1 MVRGRLCTNR
11 TVILRL
17 FVAIVSVGHTCQTI
31 GSEIYFR
38 FPVTSSG
45 FRGTQVYTI
54 MKNLDP
60 QTYFETTC
68 DEDLVLASL
77 GGDRDA
83 FGQIV
88 ERYQRLMCSLAY
100 SAVGNLSESED
111 IAQEAFL
118 TAWQKLSTLK
128 DPAKLRPWLC
138 GILRF
143 KASRSRRSDARE
155 PVFRADDLDAIE
167 EVSNDDQ
174 SASDAAIDEEEQSIL
189 WHALERLPENYREPL
204 VLYYREYQSLEH
216 VAVQLDLT
224 EDTVKQRLSRGRK
237 MLKEQAM
244 AFVEGALVR
253 STPGKVFT
261 LGVLAS
267 LPAFS
272 PPAQAAGIGA
282 IAAAAGK
289 GAGSIAKITMFAAV
303 LASVSGLISSIMG
316 LRMNLMQART
326 KRERRKVV
334 MTTIALVGSFWGF
347 IALLFGMRSLG
358 MARPEALP
366 TIMVFNHVLI
376 VVFSVSWS
384 WYFLHLIRTQAELRA
399 EERKLHPE
407 QFEDARFQK
416 DAKGSEYISP
426 VSFLGVPLMHIRFGM
441 QETGQKPVF
450 GWIAAGDRAIGLLF
464 AFGGLSVGFF
474 SVGALSV
481 GVFSL
486 GGIGLGVLTV
496 GGISLGWWALGAVG
510 VGVHALG
517 SLSATAWETAQGGS
531 FVWSNYVAL
540 GPEALTVAPHANDTL
555 AWLTLYSPQ
564 GEREW
569 LIYCILIV
577 IFTLVPMSI
586 YAKAVKKRFKNDPVS
601 TPSKD

>member
-1 MVRGRLCTNR
+1 MTMK
-11 TVILRL
+11 
-17 FVAIVSVGHTCQTI
+17 SV
-31 GSEIYFR
+31 
-38 FPVTSSG
+38 
-45 FRGTQVYTI
+45 
-54 MKNLDP
+54 DP
-60 QTYFETTC
+60 QTYFETTS

-83 FGQIV
+83 FAQIV
-88 ERYQRLMCSLAY
+88 QRYQRLVCSLAY

-111 IAQEAFL
+111 IAQETFL
-118 TAWQKLSTLK
+118 AAWQKLGTLK

-138 GILRF
+138 GVVRF
-143 KASRSRRSDARE
+143 KSSRSRRSGASE
-155 PVFRADDLDAIE
+155 PVYRADELDVIE
-167 EVSNDDQ
+167 EVS
-174 SASDAAIDEEEQSIL
+174 SGGVSVPEAAIDEEEQSIL

-204 VLYYREYQSLEH
+204 VLFYREYQSIEH
-216 VAVQLDLT
+216 VAVELDLT

-261 LGVLAS
+261 MSVLAA
-267 LPAFS
+267 LPIFS
-272 PPAQAAGIGA
+272 PPAKAAGIGA
-282 IAAAAGK
+282 MAAAAGK
-289 GAGSIAKITMFAAV
+289 GAGGIAKITVFAAV

-326 KRERRKVV
+326 NRERRNVIK
-334 MTTIALVGSFWGF
+334 TTVILVGSFWAF

-358 MARPEALP
+358 MARPEALHA
-366 TIMVFNHVLI
+366 IMVFNHVLI

-384 WYFLHLIRTQAELRA
+384 WYLLHLIRAQAELRT
-399 EERKLHPE
+399 EERKLQPE
-407 QFEDARFQK
+407 QFEDPRFHK
-416 DAKGSEYISP
+416 NSKSSEYISP

-464 AFGGLSVGFF
+464 AFGGLSVGFC
-474 SVGALSV
+474 SVGAISV

-496 GGISLGWWALGAVG
+496 GAVSLGWWALGAVG

-517 SLSATAWETAQGGS
+517 SLSATGWETAQGGS
-531 FVWSNYVAL
+531 FVLSNYVAH

-569 LIYCILIV
+569 LFYCILIV
-577 IFTLVPMSI
+577 VFTLVPMSI
-586 YAKAVKKRFKNDPVS
+586 YAKAVRKRFRNEP
-601 TPSKD
+601 TSKPTDTKD